1 MELNCGSR
9 YILLPASWNAKPKRL
24 IFRDGEKPVLDL
36 VVSLDPDEP
45 DFLFPVDIAR
55 FRGKTLELTC
65 EPEARFPVEQTD
77 DPPLDY
83 AGKYRPW
90 AHFTARRG
98 WINDPNGLVWYRG
111 KYRMY
116 FQHNPAATT
125 WENMHWG
132 SAESPDLVHWRELG
146 DVLFPDE
153 AGTIFS
159 GSGIVDRENVSGL
172 KQGEEDPILFFY
184 TAAGGTSETS
194 KGSPFTQNLAY
205 SVDGGKTLVKWP
217 GNPVISQLAP
227 GNRDPKVIRYEPE
240 NCYILALYLEAHD
253 FALFRS
259 DDLLHW
265 TELQRLTLPEDW
277 ECPDFYPLPADG
289 DPEKLLWVFS
299 AASDRYLIGTF
310 DGRRFTPLGEA
321 GRLNYGDVSYAAQSW
336 SDEPRGKRIRSAFI
350 KQVVPGQPFGCC
362 MDLPQEMRLKTVNGA
377 LRLCAWPAPEIEG
390 LYRSAQALEDLPLD
404 PAEPVKLPVKSKA
417 CDLELE
423 FPADTALSLSL
434 FGLELGYDPAA
445 GTLTCGEKAA
455 PVTGENG
462 LVRLR
467 ILLDTLSAEI
477 FADSGSVFLGMG
489 YIQDR
494 SLDTLRLTGTGT
506 VRRLTLRELGQFWE
520 A

>member
-1 MELNCGSR
+1 MELNCESR

-24 IFRDGEKPVLDL
+24 VFLDGREPVLDL
-36 VVSLDPDEP
+36 AVALDPDEP

-55 FRGKTLELTC
+55 FRGKTLGLTC
-65 EPEARFPVEQTD
+65 EPEVDFLPVQTD

-132 SAESPDLVHWRELG
+132 AAESKDLVHWRELG
-146 DVLFPDE
+146 DVLFPDA

-172 KQGEEDPILFFY
+172 KTGEEDPILFFY
-184 TAAGGTSETS
+184 TAAGGTSQTS
-194 KGSPFTQNLAY
+194 QGSPFTQNLAY
-205 SVDGGKTLVKWP
+205 STDGGRTLVKWP
-217 GNPVISQLAP
+217 GNPIISQLAP

-240 NCYILALYLEAHD
+240 HCYILALFLENHE

-259 DDLLHW
+259 EDLLHW

-289 DPEKLLWVFS
+289 DPENLRWVFS
-299 AASDRYLIGTF
+299 AASDRYLIGAF
-310 DGRRFTPLGEA
+310 DGRRFTPEGQP
-321 GRLNYGDVSYAAQSW
+321 GQLNWGDVSYAAQSW
-336 SDEPRGKRIRSAFI
+336 SDEPGGRRIRTAFI

-377 LRLCAWPAPEIEG
+377 LRLCAWPAEEIRALYKSTLTREELSLRPEAAAVQ
-390 LYRSAQALEDLPLD
+390 RLE
-404 PAEPVKLPVKSKA
+404 SKA

-423 FPADTALSLSL
+423 FPADASLTLSL
-434 FGLELGYDPAA
+434 FGLELNYASGA
-445 GTLTCGEKAA
+445 LTCGGKSA
-455 PVTGENG
+455 PVRGENG
-462 LVRLR
+462 LVHLR
-467 ILLDTLSAEI
+467 ILMDTLSAEV
-477 FADSGSVFLGMG
+477 FGDSGSVFLGIG

-494 SLDTLRLTGTGT
+494 SLNTLRLSGTGT
-506 VRRLTLRELGQFWE
+506 VRRLTLRELGRFWE
-520 A
+520 E

>member
-1 MELNCGSR
+1 MVFHCDSR
-9 YILLPASWNAKPKRL
+9 YLLLPAGWNAKPKRL
-24 IFRDGEKPVLDL
+24 YFYEGDRLLLDL
-36 VVSLDPDEP
+36 VVSLDPEEP
-45 DFLFPVDIAR
+45 DFHFPVDIAR
-55 FRGKTLELTC
+55 FVGKTLRLVC
-65 EPEARFPVEQTD
+65 EPEARFTPEQTD
-77 DPPLDY
+77 APPADHT
-83 AGKYRPW
+83 GKYRPW

-132 SAESPDLVHWRELG
+132 AAESEDLVHWRELG

-172 KQGEEDPILFFY
+172 KTGEEDPILFFY

-194 KGSPFTQNLAY
+194 KGSPFTQNLAF
-205 SVDGGKTLVKWP
+205 STDGGRTLTKWP
-217 GNPVISQLAP
+217 GNPILSQLAP

-240 NCYILALYLEAHD
+240 HGYILALYLEDHD

-259 DDLLHW
+259 GDLLHW

-289 DPEKLLWVFS
+289 DPADLRWVFT

-310 DGRRFTPLGEA
+310 DGRRFTPEGEP
-321 GRLNYGDVSYAAQSW
+321 GRLNWGDVSYAAQSW
-336 SDEPRGKRIRSAFI
+336 SDEPRGRRLRTAFI

-377 LRLCAWPAPEIEG
+377 LRLCAWPAEEIRG
-390 LYRSAQALEDLPLD
+390 LYRSSRVREDLSLSPE
-404 PAEPVKLPVKSKA
+404 APVKERVESKA

-423 FPADTALSLSL
+423 FSADTVLTLSL
-434 FGLELGYDPAA
+434 FGLELRYEA
-445 GTLTCGEKAA
+445 GALTCGEKRA
-455 PVTGENG
+455 PLRGEG
-462 LVRLR
+462 GMIRLR
-467 ILLDTLSAEI
+467 VLLDTLSAEI
-477 FADSGSVFLGMG
+477 FGDSGSVFLGIG
-489 YIQDR
+489 HIQDR
-494 SLDTLRLTGTGT
+494 SLDTLRLTGSGT
-506 VRRLTLRELGQFWE
+506 VRRLAVRELGPFWE
-520 A
+520 N

>member
-1 MELNCGSR
+1 MELKAEKR
-9 YILLPASWNAKPKRL
+9 YVLLPASWNAKQKRL
-24 IFRDGEKPVLDL
+24 FFYDGETLVLDL
-36 VVSLDPDEP
+36 AVSLDPDEP
-45 DFLFPVDIAR
+45 DFLFPVDIGR
-55 FRGKTLELTC
+55 FRGRTLELTC
-65 EPEARFPVEQTD
+65 EPEASFTAEQTD

-116 FQHNPAATT
+116 YQHNPAATT

-132 SAESPDLVHWRELG
+132 SAESEDLVRWRELG
-146 DVLFPDE
+146 DVLFPDQ

-184 TAAGGTSETS
+184 TAAGGTSQTS

-205 SVDGGKTLVKWP
+205 STDGGRTLVKWA
-217 GNPVISQLAP
+217 GNPVIPQLAP
-227 GNRDPKVIRYEPE
+227 GNRDPKVIRYAPE
-240 NCYILALYLEAHD
+240 GCYILALYLEKHD

-259 DDLLHW
+259 EDLLHW
-265 TELQRLTLPEDW
+265 RELQRLTLPEDW

-289 DPEKLLWVFS
+289 DPEKLRWVFS
-299 AASDRYLIGTF
+299 AASDRYLIGSF
-310 DGRRFTPLGEA
+310 DGKRFTPETA
-321 GRLNYGDVSYAAQSW
+321 GQLNYGDVSYAAQSW
-336 SDEPRGKRIRSAFI
+336 SDEPRGRRLRTAFI

-362 MDLPQEMRLKTVNGA
+362 MDLPQEMRLKTVNGV
-377 LRLCAWPAPEIEG
+377 LRLCAWPVPEIEG
-390 LYRSAQALEDLPLD
+390 LYRSRRTLADLPLGPD
-404 PAEPVKLPVKSKA
+404 AAVKEPVESKA

-423 FPADTALSLSL
+423 FPADSALTLSL
-434 FGLELGYDPAA
+434 FGLEMKYEA
-445 GTLTCGEKAA
+445 GALTCGEKHAQ
-455 PVTGENG
+455 VQGEAG

-467 ILLDTLSAEI
+467 VLFDTLSAEI

-494 SLDTLRLTGTGT
+494 ALNTLSLTGSGTLR
-506 VRRLTLRELGQFWE
+506 RLDLRELGKFW
-520 A
+520 AD

>member
-1 MELNCGSR
+1 MMELNCESR

-24 IFRDGEKPVLDL
+24 VFLDGREPVLDL
-36 VVSLDPDEP
+36 AVALDADEP
-45 DFLFPVDIAR
+45 GFLFPVDIAR
-55 FRGKTLELTC
+55 FRGKTLGLTC
-65 EPEARFPVEQTD
+65 EPEVDFLPVQTD

-132 SAESPDLVHWRELG
+132 AAESKDLVHWRELG
-146 DVLFPDE
+146 DVLFPDA

-172 KQGEEDPILFFY
+172 KTGEEDPILFFY
-184 TAAGGTSETS
+184 TAAGGTSQTS
-194 KGSPFTQNLAY
+194 QGSPFTQNLAY
-205 SVDGGKTLVKWP
+205 STDGGRTLVKWP
-217 GNPVISQLAP
+217 GNPIISQLAP

-240 NCYILALYLEAHD
+240 HCYILALFLENHE

-259 DDLLHW
+259 EDLLHW

-289 DPEKLLWVFS
+289 DPENLRWVFS
-299 AASDRYLIGTF
+299 AASDRYLIGAF
-310 DGRRFTPLGEA
+310 DGRRFTPEGQP
-321 GRLNYGDVSYAAQSW
+321 GQLNWGDVSYAAQSW
-336 SDEPRGKRIRSAFI
+336 SDEPGGRRIRTAFI

-377 LRLCAWPAPEIEG
+377 LRLCAWPAREIEN
-390 LYRSAQALEDLPLD
+390 LYRGSQSLEDLTLSP
-404 PAEPVKLPVKSKA
+404 ESPVKLPVESKA

-423 FPADTALSLSL
+423 FPADASLALSL
-434 FGLELGYDPAA
+434 FGLELNYASGA
-445 GTLTCGEKAA
+445 LTCGEKSA
-455 PVTGENG
+455 PVRGENG
-462 LVRLR
+462 LVHLR
-467 ILLDTLSAEI
+467 ILMDTLSAEI
-477 FADSGSVFLGMG
+477 FGDSGSVFLGIG

-494 SLDTLRLTGTGT
+494 SLNTLRLSGTGT
-506 VRRLTLRELGQFWE
+506 VRRLTLRELGRFWE
-520 A
+520 E

>member
-1 MELNCGSR
+1 MELNCESR

-24 IFRDGEKPVLDL
+24 VFLDGREPVLDL
-36 VVSLDPDEP
+36 AVALDPDEP

-55 FRGKTLELTC
+55 FRGKTLGLTC
-65 EPEARFPVEQTD
+65 EPEVDFLPVQTD
-77 DPPLDY
+77 DPLLDY

-132 SAESPDLVHWRELG
+132 AAESKDLVHWRELG
-146 DVLFPDE
+146 DVLFPDA

-172 KQGEEDPILFFY
+172 KTGEEDPILFFY
-184 TAAGGTSETS
+184 TAAGGTSQTS
-194 KGSPFTQNLAY
+194 QGSPFTQNLAY
-205 SVDGGKTLVKWP
+205 STDGGRTLVKWP
-217 GNPVISQLAP
+217 GNPIISQLAP

-240 NCYILALYLEAHD
+240 HCYILALYLEAHD

-289 DPEKLLWVFS
+289 DPENLRWVFS
-299 AASDRYLIGTF
+299 AASDRYLIGAF
-310 DGRRFTPLGEA
+310 DGRRFTPEGQP
-321 GRLNYGDVSYAAQSW
+321 GQLNWGDVSYAAQSW
-336 SDEPRGKRIRSAFI
+336 SDEPGGRRIRTAFI

-362 MDLPQEMRLKTVNGA
+362 MDLPQEMRLKTVNGL
-377 LRLCAWPAPEIEG
+377 LRLCAWPAEEIRALYKSTLTREELSLRPETAAVQ
-390 LYRSAQALEDLPLD
+390 RLE
-404 PAEPVKLPVKSKA
+404 SKA

-423 FPADTALSLSL
+423 FPADASLALSL
-434 FGLELGYDPAA
+434 FGLELNYASGA
-445 GTLTCGEKAA
+445 LTCGGKSA
-455 PVTGENG
+455 PVRGENG
-462 LVRLR
+462 LVHLW
-467 ILLDTLSAEI
+467 ILIDTLSAEI
-477 FADSGSVFLGMG
+477 FGDSGSVFLGIG

-494 SLDTLRLTGTGT
+494 SLNTLRLSGTGT
-506 VRRLTLRELGQFWE
+506 VRRLTLRELGRFWE
-520 A
+520 E

>member
-1 MELNCGSR
+1 MEMLCDSR
-9 YILLPASWNAKPKRL
+9 YILLPASWNARPKRL
-24 IFRDGEKPVLDL
+24 FFREGNRLVLDL
-36 VVSLDPDEP
+36 AVNLDTDEP
-45 DFLFPVDIAR
+45 EFLFPVDLER
-55 FRGKTLELTC
+55 FRGRTLEVTC
-65 EPEARFPVEQTD
+65 EPESEIPLLKADRPLPV
-77 DPPLDY
+77 Y
-83 AGKYRPW
+83 GGKYRPW
-90 AHFTARRG
+90 AHFTADLG

-132 SAESPDLVHWRELG
+132 SAESEDLVHWRELG

-172 KQGEEDPILFFY
+172 KTGEEDPILFFY

-194 KGSPFTQNLAY
+194 KGRPFTQNLAY
-205 SVDGGKTLVKWP
+205 STDGGRTLVKWP

-240 NCYILALYLEAHD
+240 HCYILALYLEAHD

-259 DDLLHW
+259 EDLLHW
-265 TELQRLTLPEDW
+265 RELQRLTLPEDW

-289 DPEKLLWVFS
+289 DPAKLRWVFT

-310 DGRRFTPLGEA
+310 DGRRFTPEGEP
-321 GRLNYGDVSYAAQSW
+321 GQLNYGDVSYAAQSW
-336 SDEPRGKRIRSAFI
+336 SDEPRGRRIRTAFI

-362 MDLPQEMRLKTVNGA
+362 MDLPQEMRLKTVNGT
-377 LRLCAWPAPEIEG
+377 LRLCAWPAEEISG
-390 LYRSAQALEDLPLD
+390 LSTDTRTLEDLPLS
-404 PAEPVKLPVKSKA
+404 PEEPLRQRIAGKA

-434 FGLELGYDPAA
+434 FGLELRYDPGA
-445 GTLTCGEKAA
+445 GILACGEKSA
-455 PVTGENG
+455 PLRGEGG
-462 LVRLR
+462 LVCLR
-467 ILLDTLSAEI
+467 IFLDTLSAEI
-477 FADSGSVFLGMG
+477 FGDSGSVFLGIAN
-489 YIQDR
+489 IQDR

-506 VRRLTLRELGQFWE
+506 VRRLTVRELEPFWR
-520 A
+520 